1 MISQLLSQHMT
12 LWISLFTFMPFSSI
26 GIRITALEWFR
37 SHLSKRTQF
46 VNVNGA
52 SSSAVRC
59 TQGLVL
65 GPVLY
70 SSCTSPL
77 SYIASKHDLSFQFYA
92 NDTQLYVTF
101 ETSSLNDKELSNCR
115 LEASVREIYSW
126 MLLNR
131 LKLNKD
137 KTELLVIS
145 TVHRARPPLTCTH
158 IHVYDN
164 ERGLASPKASNI
176 GVLLDESL
184 IMVPQ
189 VTAICKSAFYHLRK
203 ISLVNILPLMQ
214 PIFLFVT
221 SLQGRSDDFSK
232 GDHTV
237 SK

>member
-1 MISQLLSQHMT
+1 MVSITFEQSHSICKCQWID
-12 LWISLFTFMPFSSI
+12 LW
-26 GIRITALEWFR
+26 
-37 SHLSKRTQF
+37 
-46 VNVNGA
+46 A

-77 SYIASKHDLSFQFYA
+77 SYIASKQDLSFHFYA
-92 NDTQLYVTF
+92 NDAQLYVTF
-101 ETSSLNDKELSNCR
+101 ETSSLNDMELSNCR

-145 TVHRARPPLTCTH
+145 SVHGARPPLTH
-158 IHVYDN
+158 IHVRDD
-164 ERGLASPKASNI
+164 ERVLALPKASNI

-184 IMVPQ
+184 VMVPQ
-189 VTAICKSAFYHLRK
+189 VTSICKSAFYHLRK
-203 ISLVNILPLMQ
+203 ISLVDILPLMQ

-221 SLQGRSDDFSK
+221 LLQGRSQDFSK
-232 GDHTV
+232 GGSHWV
-237 SK
+237 